1 MNKPKLAI
9 CMKDLEYQARFV
21 NCFMN
26 HYKNMY
32 ELHVFTHLD
41 QLKEEN
47 PLVYAVIITG
57 EYTLEDMMNFVERG
71 EIILN
76 LTEDFVEK
84 KDALVENFICTEKYQ
99 EVYKI
104 AELVELLTADKIHGQ
119 DNAPEKSYEIIGV
132 FSLTQEAY
140 QTPFAALLGKAYG
153 EQQKV
158 FVLDLQTYSG
168 FREEDAFSMGL
179 EDLLSAVTT
188 GNHSKSRILECIR
201 HEADWD
207 YVCPVQNNQCLA
219 EGSKELYDALIAL
232 LVQEL
237 GYQKIIINFGSAF
250 LGQLDMMEQSQ
261 RIYWLCGKEPG
272 WREEAFSKELAR
284 LERGLLLQKLQKIEI
299 PQISNREMSWR
310 ALLEK
315 WNWGYMGEYLRG
327 TLEQEVP
334 RGAAV

>member
-1 MNKPKLAI
+1 
-9 CMKDLEYQARFV
+9 MKDLEYQARFV

-41 QLKEEN
+41 QLKEET
-47 PLVYAVIITG
+47 PLVYAIIITG
-57 EYTLEDMMNFVERG
+57 EYTLEDMMCFVERG

-84 KDALVENFICTEKYQ
+84 KDALVENFVCTEKYQ

-104 AELVELLTADKIHGQ
+104 AELVELLVADKIRGQ
-119 DNAPEKSYEIIGV
+119 DSSFEKSYEIVGV

-140 QTPFAALLGKAYG
+140 QTPFAALLGKIYG

-168 FREEDAFSMGL
+168 FREEDASSMGL

-250 LGQLDMMEQSQ
+250 LGQLDMMEQCQ

-327 TLEQEVP
+327 TLDQEVP

>member
-47 PLVYAVIITG
+47 PLAYAVIITG
-57 EYTLEDMMNFVERG
+57 EYTLEDMMNFVDRG

-104 AELVELLTADKIHGQ
+104 AELVELLVADKIRGQ
-119 DNAPEKSYEIIGV
+119 DSSFEKSYEIVGV

-140 QTPFAALLGKAYG
+140 QTPFAALLGKIYG

>member
-32 ELHVFTHLD
+32 ELHVFPHLD

-47 PLVYAVIITG
+47 PLAYAVIITG
-57 EYTLEDMMNFVERG
+57 EYSLEDMMNFVERG
-71 EIILN
+71 ETILN

-104 AELVELLTADKIHGQ
+104 AELVELLVADKIRGQ
-119 DNAPEKSYEIIGV
+119 DSSFEKSYEIVGV

-140 QTPFAALLGKAYG
+140 QTPFAALLGKIYG

-327 TLEQEVP
+327 TLDQEVP

>member
-47 PLVYAVIITG
+47 PLVYAIIITG

-104 AELVELLTADKIHGQ
+104 AELVELLVADKIRGQ
-119 DNAPEKSYEIIGV
+119 DSSFEKSYEIVGV

-140 QTPFAALLGKAYG
+140 QTPFAALLGKIYG

-168 FREEDAFSMGL
+168 FREEDASSMGL

-261 RIYWLCGKEPG
+261 RIYWLCGKELG

-327 TLEQEVP
+327 TLDQEVP